1 MGKICVLRLGHRI
14 GRDQRITTHVFLVA
28 RALGAS
34 EGVLCGDE
42 DQSVLDGI
50 ARVKDLWGGDF
61 SASYEQDWKK
71 FLKARKAAG
80 WLVAHLTMYGTDFA
94 AGAKKLASLRKN
106 VVVIIGAGKVPTEAY
121 HMADMNLAV
130 ANQPHSEV
138 AALALFLD
146 RFFAG
151 RELGKKF
158 GGKLK
163 ITPNKCGKIVQ
174 RVEND

>member
-1 MGKICVLRLGHRI
+1 M
-14 GRDQRITTHVFLVA
+14 A

-61 SASYEQDWKK
+61 SVSYERDWKK
-71 FLKARKAAG
+71 FLRGRKASG
-80 WLVAHLTMYGTDFA
+80 WMVAHLTMYGTDFA
-94 AGAKKLASLRKN
+94 EGAKKMASSRKN

-151 RELGKKF
+151 RELKKKF